1 MFIPCYSLRVTP
13 TILPMQVRGSANGH
27 PQRLPRPS
35 LGGFEIERRLATG
48 ASGRVYLARQT
59 TSAGRPVALKRLRAP
74 FDTEHAARLRREGEI
89 LAALDH
95 PHIVRV
101 YELVPDGDG
110 IALAE
115 QYAPGGSLAD
125 RLEDEGR
132 LDPGQLVSIAI
143 PIAEALSH
151 AHRNGV
157 LHRDIK
163 PANVVFTS

>member
-1 MFIPCYSLRVTP
+1 MFVPCYSLQGTP

-74 FDTEHAARLRREGEI
+74 SDAEHVARLRREGEV
-89 LAALDH
+89 LSALDH

-101 YELVPDGDG
+101 YELVRDGHG
-110 IALAE
+110 LATAMP
-115 QYAPGGSLAD
+115 YAPGG
-125 RLEDEGR
+125 
-132 LDPGQLVSIAI
+132 P
-143 PIAEALSH
+143 
-151 AHRNGV
+151 
-157 LHRDIK
+157 
-163 PANVVFTS
+163 